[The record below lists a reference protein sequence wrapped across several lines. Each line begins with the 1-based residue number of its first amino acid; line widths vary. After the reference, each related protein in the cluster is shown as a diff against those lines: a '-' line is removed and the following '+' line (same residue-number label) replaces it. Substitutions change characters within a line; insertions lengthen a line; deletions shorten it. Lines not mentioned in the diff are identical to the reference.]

1 MSTTEETLAR
11 SLTAESTMLIMH
23 LPYLLQDLWELGSDP
38 AEIETML
45 RAHADMTPKSKIL
58 DLACGK
64 GAVSVRLAKA
74 FGCKVKGVD
83 LLDDFVRVA
92 RDKAAENKVK
102 RLCVFE
108 CADVNDAVM
117 REKGYDV
124 VVFGAAG
131 DVLGTP
137 QQMLANLKKVLKKG
151 GYAVL
156 DDAYATTPET
166 DYKTLL
172 EWHAE
177 FEQAGFDIVE
187 QTLVDLDRLA
197 AINTENQLYITKRAD
212 ELKRAFPEK
221 ANLFQGYVDSQQA
234 ECDDL
239 AGALQGVT
247 WLLKAR

>member
-11 SLTAESTMLIMH
+11 SLTAESTLLIMH
-23 LPYLLQDLWELGSDP
+23 LPYLLQDLWELGSNP

-45 RAHADMTPKSKIL
+45 RTHVSITPKSKIL

-64 GAVSVRLAKA
+64 GAVSIRLAKA

-83 LLDDFVRVA
+83 LFDAFLRVA
-92 RDKAAENKVK
+92 ANKATENKVK

-108 CADVNDAVM
+108 CVDANDAVM
-117 REKGYDV
+117 KERGYDV

-137 QQMLANLKKVLKKG
+137 QQMLAKLKTVLKKD

-156 DDAYATTPET
+156 GDAYATTPGT
-166 DYKTLL
+166 VYKTLL

-177 FEQAGFDIVE
+177 FEQAGFDIVD
-187 QTLVDLDRLA
+187 QALVDLEKLA
-197 AINTENQLYITKRAD
+197 AINNENRQCITKRAN

-221 ANLFQGYVDSQQA
+221 ANLLQKYVESQQA
-234 ECDDL
+234 QCDDL

>member
-11 SLTAESTMLIMH
+11 SLTAESTLLIMH

-38 AEIETML
+38 AEIETLL
-45 RAHADMTPKSKIL
+45 RTHADITPKSKIL

-64 GAVSVRLAKA
+64 GAVSIRLAKA

-83 LLDDFVRVA
+83 LLDGFLRVA
-92 RDKAAENKVK
+92 REKAAENKVK

-108 CADVNDAVM
+108 CADANDAVM

-131 DVLGTP
+131 DVLGAP
-137 QQMLANLKKVLKKG
+137 GQMLANLKKVLKKG

-156 DDAYATTPET
+156 DDAYATTPEMA
-166 DYKTLL
+166 YRTLL
-172 EWHAE
+172 EWHTE
-177 FEQAGFDIVE
+177 FEQAGFDIVD
-187 QTLVDLDRLA
+187 QGLVNLDRLA
-197 AINTENQLYITKRAD
+197 AINAENQRLITKRAD
-212 ELKRAFPEK
+212 ELKRAFPDK
-221 ANLFQGYVDSQQA
+221 ANLFQGYIESQQA

>member
-1 MSTTEETLAR
+1 MSSSSR
-11 SLTAESTMLIMH
+11 
-23 LPYLLQDLWELGSDP
+23 G
-38 AEIETML
+38 
-45 RAHADMTPKSKIL
+45 
-58 DLACGK
+58 
-64 GAVSVRLAKA
+64 
-74 FGCKVKGVD
+74 
-83 LLDDFVRVA
+83 
-92 RDKAAENKVK
+92 
-102 RLCVFE
+102 
-108 CADVNDAVM
+108 
-117 REKGYDV
+117 
-124 VVFGAAG
+124 G
-131 DVLGTP
+131 DVL
-137 QQMLANLKKVLKKG
+137 ARRNSARKLKKVLKKG